1 MSGSADA
8 AQPATVLAID
18 GPSGSGKS
26 TIAACVADRLGTR
39 WLSSGALY
47 RAVTRMALDRL
58 GSAGTD
64 DSLVALVRSVHW
76 TLIGAAVFADGRE
89 LTALLHSAEVDGVVA
104 QVSAVRAVR
113 TQVNHVLR
121 VRVAGGRWVVEGRD
135 IGTEVF
141 PGAIGKVFLDASP
154 VVRARRRALQRGST
168 AAEVRQIAA
177 DLAERDGRD
186 RRKPMG
192 ALRPAADAKL
202 IDTSHLTVAEVCEK
216 VVSVVPTK
224 FLPE

>member
-47 RAVTRMALDRL
+47 RAVTRMALDRF
-58 GSAGTD
+58 GGAGTA
-64 DSLVALVRSVHW
+64 DSLVTLVRSVHW

-89 LTALLHSAEVDGVVA
+89 LTAQLHSTEVDGLVA

-113 TQVNHVLR
+113 AQVNHVLR
-121 VRVAGGRWVVEGRD
+121 MRVAGGCWVVEGRD

-168 AAEVRQIAA
+168 AGVRQIAA

-202 IDTSHLTVAEVCEK
+202 IDTSYLTVAEVCEK